1 MTSPYVIVSPNCR
14 IVVKSN
20 YFIHA
25 LKTSGAFL
33 YLKVLLEYILGSP
46 LERHPWTLLSLETV
60 ALLKGHERQWC
71 MLPYTYTVVGTT
83 MLISQLRRRGPPQWL
98 SGRAFGSHAG
108 VRGLNPGGSRFKSLK
123 QVVTATQPKSTISG
137 R

>member
-20 YFIHA
+20 YFIHS

-33 YLKVLLEYILGSP
+33 YLKFLLEYILGSP

-60 ALLKGHERQWC
+60 ALLKGHERQWKVSSY
-71 MLPYTYTVVGTT
+71 YTNYYVGN
-83 MLISQLRRRGPPQWL
+83 RRL
-98 SGRAFGSHAG
+98 EAD
-108 VRGLNPGGSRFKSLK
+108 
-123 QVVTATQPKSTISG
+123 
-137 R
+137 